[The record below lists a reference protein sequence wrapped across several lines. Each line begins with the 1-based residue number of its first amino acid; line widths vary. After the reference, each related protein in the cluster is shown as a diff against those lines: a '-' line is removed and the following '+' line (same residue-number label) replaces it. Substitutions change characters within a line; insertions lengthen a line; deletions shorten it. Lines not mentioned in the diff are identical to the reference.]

1 MGTLRDLQF
10 ALQLKIEEL
19 RQRDALIDELE
30 LELDAK
36 DDLIRRLQGELDR
49 LRVTLGAPGSS
60 TAGQQQVP
68 SLRSKRRAVVTEP
81 MSVDPKL
88 LLQSPLM
95 SHSKS
100 QESQR
105 VIEAALTENEWLR
118 FVGRKQMLALVDCAY
133 LTTAGQGAKV
143 IQEGDEA
150 AHAFVVE
157 EGKLEVSRAGQ
168 KQHTIEV
175 GTLFGELALLYNH
188 SCTSTVTALTS
199 SKLWVMERQMFQRIM
214 QRSSLLGITQNLD
227 VLRSVPV
234 FCALP
239 EDILIKV
246 SDALEE
252 FHYSEGDYI
261 IRHGCP
267 GDALFIVS
275 RGQVRVLERRSISEE
290 SVCVSILS
298 RGDCF
303 GERALK
309 GEVVRSLSVVA
320 AGDVTCLVIDRESLM
335 RFIGEL
341 EDTRENG
348 TNEPKARA
356 EEGVAELC
364 DVSSSDV
371 QVLCNVGEGRYG
383 VTQLVHLKN
392 DGSRVFALKIVRKHA
407 VVSPGHRE
415 RILQEKQIMMD
426 IHCPFIV
433 RLYQT
438 FKDAKCL
445 YMLMEACLGG
455 DLWTLLKE
463 RGPFDEHAVR
473 FYTACV
479 LEALNFL
486 HSRGVLHRDLKP
498 ESVLLDQKGYA
509 KLAGFASAKKLG
521 SLQRAWSFCGSV
533 GHQAPE
539 VILHRGHSVP
549 ADFWALGVFVYELLS
564 GSSPF
569 SGSDQLKVFAAI
581 LKGIDAVEFPSTISK
596 TATDFIKRLC
606 RENPSER
613 LGQKNGVKDIRAHK
627 WLDGFDWLALREGS
641 HSPPI
646 VPNVHSL
653 LDRGVDSTS
662 CENHADLSPVDDS
675 DWDKD
680 F

>member
-49 LRVTLGAPGSS
+49 LRVTLGAPSSS
-60 TAGQQQVP
+60 TAGQHRVP
-68 SLRSKRRAVVTEP
+68 SLRSKRRAVVTDP

-88 LLQSPLM
+88 LLQSPPM

-105 VIEAALTENEWLR
+105 AIEAALMENEWLR
-118 FVGRKQMLALVDCAY
+118 FVGRKQILMLVDCAF
-133 LTTAGQGAKV
+133 LTTAGQGARV
-143 IQEGDEA
+143 IQEGDEVS
-150 AHAFVVE
+150 HAFVVE

-168 KQHTIEV
+168 KLHTIEG

-188 SCTSTVTALTS
+188 TCTSTVTALTS
-199 SKLWVMERQMFQRIM
+199 SKLWVIERQTFQRIM

-227 VLRSVPV
+227 VLRSVPL
-234 FCALP
+234 FCAFP
-239 EDILIKV
+239 EDILIKI

-267 GDALFIVS
+267 GDVLFIIS

-290 SVCVSILS
+290 TVCVSILS
-298 RGDCF
+298 RGDFF
-303 GERALK
+303 GERSLK

-320 AGDVTCLVIDRESLM
+320 AGDVTCLVIDRESLK
-335 RFIGEL
+335 RFIGAL
-341 EDTRENG
+341 EDTREN
-348 TNEPKARA
+348 EPKTKT
-356 EEGVAELC
+356 EEGVDELC

-383 VTQLVHLKN
+383 ITQLVHLKN
-392 DGSRVFALKIVRKHA
+392 DGSRVFALKILRKHA

-438 FKDAKCL
+438 FKNSKSL

-463 RGPFDEHAVR
+463 RGPFDEHAVQ

-486 HSRGVLHRDLKP
+486 HSRGVVHRDLKP
-498 ESVLLDQKGYA
+498 ENVLLDQKGYA
-509 KLAGFASAKKLG
+509 KLTGFASAKKLG

-539 VILHRGHSVP
+539 VILHKGHSIPV
-549 ADFWALGVFVYELLS
+549 DFWALGVFVYELLS

-569 SGSDQLKVFAAI
+569 SGPDQLRVYAAV

-596 TATDFIKRLC
+596 PATDFIERLC

-613 LGQKNGVKDIRAHK
+613 LGQKNGVKDIRTHK
-627 WLDGFDWLALREGS
+627 WLEGFDWLALREGS
-641 HSPPI
+641 HPPPI

-653 LDRGVDSTS
+653 LDRGADSTS
-662 CENHADLSPVDDS
+662 CENHTDLSPVDDS